1 MRHRSRG
8 VGVAEPAR
16 PGILNAVEE
25 RHITVP
31 TRERKVDFF
40 GGVPVAMAEGMEQI
54 IRGWCWGGMGSER
67 VEQ

>member
-1 MRHRSRG
+1 VDAVSELELLSLHLQVELG
-8 VGVAEPAR
+8 V
-16 PGILNAVEE
+16 LNAVEE

-31 TRERKVDFF
+31 TCERKVDFF
-40 GGVPVAMAEGMEQI
+40 GGVVAMEQI